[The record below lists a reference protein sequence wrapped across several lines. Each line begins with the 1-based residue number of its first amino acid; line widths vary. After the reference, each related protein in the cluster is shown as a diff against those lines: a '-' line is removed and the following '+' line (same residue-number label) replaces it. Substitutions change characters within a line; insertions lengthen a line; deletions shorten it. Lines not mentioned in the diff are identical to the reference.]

1 MYLNESQKKT
11 ALKRFG
17 SYLSNNNNN
26 NNNNNNS
33 NNNNNNM

>member
-1 MYLNESQKKT
+1 MYLNESLKKT

-26 NNNNNNS
+26 NNNNNS
-33 NNNNNNM
+33 NNNNNNI